1 MNSMMG
7 GGVSVSCVCASVR
20 QWMGFYMQVC
30 ERMLACARI
39 GLCDSFDTVC
49 EANGFGVAGFV
60 LGIRVK
66 GLWVRG

>member
-1 MNSMMG
+1 
-7 GGVSVSCVCASVR
+7 
-20 QWMGFYMQVC
+20 
-30 ERMLACARI
+30 MLACARI